1 MLFEDSIG
9 NIFNSIELKFFKK
22 RMGLSAK
29 QFAFCITI
37 NGEIYIIG
45 GSEDKDECFRKARHF
60 VNKHKINVD
69 VYYFERPEADKW
81 VQNLIESVTY
91 SICNDKDEYLFKS
104 EKPLDKDKY
113 LHSHQYGKCAQDD
126 LIQNAQNNYINNLLN
141 KYNNNEDK

>member
-1 MLFEDSIG
+1 MLFEDSNG

-37 NGEIYIIG
+37 NGEMYIIG
-45 GSEDKDECFRKARHF
+45 GSEDKDECFRKARLF
-60 VNKHKINVD
+60 VNKHKINVN

-91 SICNDKDEYLFKS
+91 NVSDDRALFKS
-104 EKPLDKDKY
+104 EKSLDKY
-113 LHSHQYGKCAQDD
+113 LYDHQYGKCAQDD

-141 KYNNNEDK
+141 KYNNNENK

>member
-1 MLFEDSIG
+1 MLFEDSAG

-37 NGEIYIIG
+37 NGEMYIIG
-45 GSEDKDECFRKARHF
+45 GSEDRDECFKKAQLF

-91 SICNDKDEYLFKS
+91 NICDDRTLFNS
-104 EKPLDKDKY
+104 EKSLNKY
-113 LHSHQYGKCAQDD
+113 LHDHQYCKYVQVDD
-126 LIQNAQNNYINNLLN
+126 LTQNVQNNYINNILN
-141 KYNNNEDK
+141 KYNSEDK

>member
-1 MLFEDSIG
+1 MLFEDSTG
-9 NIFNSIELKFFKK
+9 NTFNSIELKFFKK

-37 NGEIYIIG
+37 NGEMYIIG
-45 GSEDKDECFRKARHF
+45 GSEDKDECFRKARLF

-91 SICNDKDEYLFKS
+91 NVCDNDK
-104 EKPLDKDKY
+104 EKPLDKY
-113 LHSHQYGKCAQDD
+113 LYDHKYGKYAPDDD
-126 LIQNAQNNYINNLLN
+126 LAQSVQNNYINNILN
-141 KYNNNEDK
+141 KYNNEDK